1 MESNYKLI
9 YASASIKDL
18 EHSQYTLMSDIDNLE
33 YEFKDLQEYS
43 EVYLDTKREL
53 SELKH
58 ELKYVE
64 ELIDLYYQEASKN
77 L

>member
-18 EHSQYTLMSDIDNLE
+18 EHAQYALISDIDNLE